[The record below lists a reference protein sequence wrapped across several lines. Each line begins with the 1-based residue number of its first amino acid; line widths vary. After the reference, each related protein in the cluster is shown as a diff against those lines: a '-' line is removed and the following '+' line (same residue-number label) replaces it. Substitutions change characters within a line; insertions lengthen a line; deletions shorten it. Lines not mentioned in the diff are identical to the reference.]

1 MTIVAVSGLMREA
14 RMVGGSGVRTVVGAG
29 DAAALRR
36 KLADAIAQGAH
47 GIISIGIAGGLEPS
61 LKSGD
66 CLVASEVVTGGE
78 RIATDSAW
86 RARMIARL
94 PDATVGPLA
103 GAERILVGKAAKADL
118 FRASGAYAVD
128 TESHVAA
135 ELARAHRL
143 PFAVLRTIS
152 DPAGSE
158 LPALAAKA
166 LTPEGRVNVVAVLRS
181 LLKEPRQLPDLAR
194 TARESKAAFDA
205 LLRCRRALGPGLLGP
220 DGGELALDMR

>member
-14 RMVGGSGVRTVVGAG
+14 RLVGGPDVRTVVGAG
-29 DAAALRR
+29 DSAALRR

-47 GIISIGIAGGLEPS
+47 GIISIGIAGGLDPS

-66 CLVASEVVTGGE
+66 CLIASEVVTGGE
-78 RIATDSAW
+78 RISTDSAW
-86 RARMIARL
+86 SARMSARL
-94 PDATVGPLA
+94 PYATVGPLA
-103 GAERILVGKAAKADL
+103 GAASILVGKAAKSDL
-118 FRASGAYAVD
+118 FRATGAYAVD
-128 TESHVAA
+128 TESDVAA

-143 PFAVLRTIS
+143 PFTVLRTIS